1 MEWLN
6 FHHLRYFW
14 AVAGER
20 SVTRAAEKLHIS
32 QPTVSAQIRE
42 LEEALGEKLFV
53 RSGRTLQL
61 TDTGRLVH
69 RYADEIF
76 GLGRELM
83 DAVRDRPTDRPV
95 RLQVGLVD
103 SLPKLVVYR
112 LLRPALS
119 LPGRVQIVCREAA
132 AEPLLAE
139 LAIHALDV
147 VLSDAPAGPSVKIRA
162 FNHLLG
168 ESKVGVYGIP
178 KLAAAH
184 RRGFP
189 SSLDGAPII
198 LPTENTALR
207 RSADKWFNDHQ
218 VRPRVAAEFEDNA
231 LTNVFGQAGVG
242 LFLAP
247 TVVDAELSRQYGVR
261 RLGIL
266 DEVRERFYAITVE
279 RRVTHPAVVAISE
292 TARQKLF
299 A

>member
-53 RSGRTLQL
+53 RSGRTLRL
-61 TDTGRLVH
+61 TDTGRLVQ

-83 DAVRDRPTDRPV
+83 DAVRDRPTDRPM

-139 LAIHALDV
+139 LAIYALDV
-147 VLSDAPAGPSVKIRA
+147 VLSDAPAGPSLKIRA

-168 ESKVGVYGIP
+168 ESTVGVYGIP
-178 KLAAAH
+178 KLAAVH

-189 SSLDGAPII
+189 SSLDGAPFL

-207 RSADKWFNDHQ
+207 RSVDTWFNDNH
-218 VRPRVAAEFEDNA
+218 VRPRVAAEFEDDA

-247 TVVDAELSRQYGVR
+247 TVVDAEVTRHYGVR

-266 DEVRERFYAITVE
+266 DDVREGYYAITVE
-279 RRVTHPAVVAISE
+279 RRVTHPAVVAISDA
-292 TARQKLF
+292 ARKKLF

>member
-53 RSGRTLQL
+53 RSGRKLLL
-61 TDTGRLVH
+61 TDAGRLVQ

-95 RLQVGLVD
+95 RLQVGVVD
-103 SLPKLVVYR
+103 SLPKLVVFR
-112 LLRPALS
+112 LLQPALS
-119 LPGRVQIVCREAA
+119 LAGRVQLVCREANS
-132 AEPLLAE
+132 EPLLAE

-147 VLSDAPAGPSVKIRA
+147 VLSDAPAGPSLKIRA

-168 ESKVGVYGIP
+168 ESTVMVYGVP

-184 RRGFP
+184 RPGFP
-189 SSLDGAPII
+189 GSLNGAPFL
-198 LPTENTALR
+198 LPIEGTPLR
-207 RSADKWFNDHQ
+207 RSVDTWFNDNK
-218 VRPRVAAEFEDNA
+218 VRPKVVAEFEDDA
-231 LTNVFGQAGVG
+231 LIKVFGQAGVG

-247 TVVDAELSRQYGVR
+247 TLVDAEITRQLGVR

-266 DEVRERFYAITVE
+266 DDVRERYYAITVE
-279 RRVTHPAVVAISE
+279 RRVSHPAVVAISDA
-292 TARQKLF
+292 ARKKLF